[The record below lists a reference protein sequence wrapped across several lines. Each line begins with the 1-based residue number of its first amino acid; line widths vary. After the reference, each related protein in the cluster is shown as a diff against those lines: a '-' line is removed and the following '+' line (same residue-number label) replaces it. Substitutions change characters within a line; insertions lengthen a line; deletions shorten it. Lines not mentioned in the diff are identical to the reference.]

1 MRKFS
6 IAKHALAFITA
17 LLCGL
22 SINASVEVNGIYYQ
36 IRDNKYAYVTYQP
49 DGVKYSGDLVIPDSI
64 TVDSVRIAVMGL
76 RDNVI
81 LRNSPD
87 LTSLEMNCYCRSE
100 NSTNPECSI
109 DLSNCTS
116 LKTVKFG
123 LTNRRPSRYLP
134 DYFKTL
140 FSNCSSLEKVTYP
153 EEAKEYTGNIKFVRE
168 AFLNCNKLTALEN
181 MPTDSKEIT
190 VSRKSFYKC
199 ESFDATKYIDLSKV
213 VFDKTYSDI
222 SASFQYCKITKLEI
236 PETMTEIPP
245 YTFGSNPLTD
255 VTLPSTLTSIGEFA
269 FYSYDYPVERFTANE
284 GLIHLGEHPFYGIKY
299 LHIPSTLTSLE
310 DPGFLNEI
318 TVAEG
323 NKDFFVK
330 NNALYQDTHDGN
342 ITFRRVFGENAHNTE
357 FVWNETDERVTT
369 IGESAFEYS
378 AITDYN
384 FPYVK
389 AIGYSAFRM
398 THLRK
403 ATIKAG
409 VKYGNLVFA
418 FSDSLKEVSIEEG
431 VEILR
436 GYSLRG
442 CNALKQL
449 TLPSTLNRLDWTA
462 LPASIER
469 IECKSEIVPTVIE
482 PSASDT
488 IFGSNELNLTARNV
502 TLVVPKGC
510 AERYR
515 NNKVWSQ
522 CKEIIENEEW
532 EVAHNAAQQLPT
544 GLYFATKN
552 GNIRY
557 YSDGSIHDTGIP
569 SGDHPFQM
577 QNYGNAVYVA
587 DAGEIFTY
595 TTNSAGDGLFYK
607 IEYDG
612 NRFFKTPI
620 MTPMYTED
628 GGNYT
633 FSLHNYDPYTCFID
647 KSKGDIYITNRSVG
661 ATRINANERDWRSE
675 GAINTASLS
684 KTFVQTNW
692 LEYYSR
698 GLAYGA
704 QPTGFHRDNNGL
716 NWMSYFYNG
725 FGIYRFND
733 NDIHPEG
740 YSESG
745 TRPYSIILYDEYIN
759 GFYIDEAN
767 GYLYVLVFEG
777 YGGKHTG
784 LYRIALDEVDN
795 YTSDLSSAV
804 CITDEPASIEGTT
817 TEPGIRQITGDGKN
831 IYWSYIAPKG
841 EGYVSGIKM
850 VNATGTPIVKTLI
863 EGIEAYGLTLVDGDQ
878 SSASDITAAAATSPI
893 SVTRDGITANDD
905 IAITIYSASGAA
917 EAHARVAAGETFA
930 TNSLG
935 TGIHIV
941 VATDTNGNSSATKI
955 VVK

>member
-1 MRKFS
+1 MRMLSTIKQ
-6 IAKHALAFITA
+6 ALVFLTT
-17 LLCGL
+17 LMCGL
-22 SINASVEVNGIYYQ
+22 SINASVYVNGVNYQ
-36 IRDNKYAYVTYQP
+36 IRDNKYAYVTYQQG
-49 DGVKYSGDLVIPDSI
+49 GVRYSGDLVIPDSI
-64 TVDSVRIAVMGL
+64 TVDSVRIAVMGMM
-76 RDNVI
+76 DNVI
-81 LRNSPD
+81 FRNSPD

-109 DLSNCTS
+109 DISNCTS

-134 DYFKTL
+134 DYFKAL

-168 AFLNCNKLTALEN
+168 AFLNCDKLTVLEN
-181 MPTDSKEIT
+181 MPTDPKEIT
-190 VSRKSFYKC
+190 VSY
-199 ESFDATKYIDLSKV
+199 ESFCSCQSLDVTKYIDLSKV
-213 VFDKTYSDI
+213 VFDTWYRDNSYSF
-222 SASFQYCKITKLEI
+222 AFCKITKLEI

-245 YTFGSNPLTD
+245 YTFAYNPLTD
-255 VTLPSTLTSIGEFA
+255 VTLPSTLTSIGKSA
-269 FYSYDYPVERFTANE
+269 FYSYDYPVERLTANE

-342 ITFRRVFGENAHNTE
+342 ITFRRIFGENARNTE

-369 IGESAFEYS
+369 IGEYAFDSS

-384 FPYVK
+384 FPHVK
-389 AIGYSAFRM
+389 AIKLCAFYN
-398 THLRK
+398 TNLRK

-409 VKYGNLVFA
+409 VKYGNTVFA
-418 FSDSLKEVSIEEG
+418 TSDSLKEVSIEEG

-436 GYSLRG
+436 SHSFFE

-462 LPASIER
+462 LPTSIER
-469 IECKSEIVPTVIE
+469 IECKSGIVPTAIME
-482 PSASDT
+482 EYAAKT
-488 IFGSNELNLTARNV
+488 FYLQAKNV

-515 NNKVWSQ
+515 GNEVWGQ

-532 EVAHNAAQQLPT
+532 GVTHDTAQQLPT

-577 QNYGNAVYVA
+577 QTYGNAVYVA
-587 DAGEIFTY
+587 DAGEAFSY
-595 TTNSAGDGLFYK
+595 TENLNGDGLFYK

-620 MTPMYTED
+620 MTPMHTED
-628 GGNYT
+628 GENYT
-633 FSLHNYDPYTCFID
+633 FSLNNYDPYTCFID
-647 KSKGDIYITNRSVG
+647 KSKGDIYITNRNVG
-661 ATRINANERDWRSE
+661 ATKINANERDWRSE

-684 KTFVQTNW
+684 KIFVRTNW

-698 GLAYGA
+698 GLVYSAL
-704 QPTGFHRDNNGL
+704 PSGFHRDNNGL

-733 NDIHPEG
+733 SDIHPEG
-740 YSESG
+740 YSNTG
-745 TRPYSIILYDEYIN
+745 TPPYSIILYDELIN

-784 LYRIALDEVDN
+784 LYRIALNEVDN

-804 CITDEPASIEGTT
+804 CITDEPASNEGTT
-817 TEPGIRQITGDGKN
+817 TEPGIRQITGDGEN

-841 EGYVSGIKM
+841 ESYVSGIKM
-850 VNATGTPIVKTLI
+850 VNATGTPVVKTLI
-863 EGIEAYGLTLVDGDQ
+863 EGVEAYGLTIVDVNQ
-878 SSASDITAAAATSPI
+878 SGVSDITAASATSPI

-905 IAITIYSASGAA
+905 ITITIYNASGAT
-917 EAHARVAAGETFA
+917 ETHARVAAGETFA
-930 TNSLG
+930 TNVL
-935 TGIHIV
+935 TAGIHIV
-941 VATDTNGNSSATKI
+941 VATDSNGNSSATKI

>member
-1 MRKFS
+1 MRMLS
-6 IAKHALAFITA
+6 TIKHALAFITA

-22 SINASVEVNGIYYQ
+22 SINASVYVNGVNYQ
-36 IRDNKYAYVTYQP
+36 IRDNKYAYVTYQR
-49 DGVKYSGDLVIPDSI
+49 DGVRYSGDLVIPDSI

-76 RDNVI
+76 MDNVI
-81 LRNSPD
+81 FRNSPD

-109 DLSNCTS
+109 DLSNSTS

-134 DYFKTL
+134 DYFKAL

-153 EEAKEYTGNIKFVRE
+153 EEAKEYTGKIQFVRE
-168 AFLNCNKLTALEN
+168 AFLNCDKLTALEN
-181 MPTDSKEIT
+181 MPTDPKEIT
-190 VSRKSFYKC
+190 VSY
-199 ESFDATKYIDLSKV
+199 ESFCSCQSFDVTKYIDLSKV
-213 VFDKTYSDI
+213 VFDTWYSDN
-222 SASFQYCKITKLEI
+222 SYSFAFCKITKLEI

-245 YTFGSNPLTD
+245 YTFAYNPLTD
-255 VTLPSTLTSIGEFA
+255 VTLPSTLTSIGKSA
-269 FYSYDYPVERFTANE
+269 FYSYDYPVERLTANE

-310 DPGFLNEI
+310 DPGFLKEI

-342 ITFRRVFGENAHNTE
+342 ITFRRIFGENALNTE

-369 IGESAFEYS
+369 IGEYAFESS

-384 FPYVK
+384 FPHVK
-389 AIGYSAFRM
+389 AIKLCAFYN
-398 THLRK
+398 TNLRK

-409 VKYGNLVFA
+409 VKYGNTVFA
-418 FSDSLKEVSIEEG
+418 TSDSLKEVSIEEG

-436 GYSLRG
+436 SHSFFE

-449 TLPSTLNRLDWTA
+449 TLPSTFNRLDWTA
-462 LPASIER
+462 LPTSIER
-469 IECKSEIVPTVIE
+469 IECKSGIVPTVIME
-482 PSASDT
+482 EYAAKT
-488 IFGSNELNLTARNV
+488 FYLQAKNV

-515 NNKVWSQ
+515 GNEVWGQ

-532 EVAHNAAQQLPT
+532 GVTHDTAQQLPT

-577 QNYGNAVYVA
+577 QTYGKAVYVA
-587 DAGEIFTY
+587 DAGEAFSY
-595 TTNSAGDGLFYK
+595 TKNLNGDGLFYK

-620 MTPMYTED
+620 MTPMHTED
-628 GGNYT
+628 GENYT
-633 FSLHNYDPYTCFID
+633 FSLNNYDPYTCFID
-647 KSKGDIYITNRSVG
+647 KSKGDIYITNRNVG
-661 ATRINANERDWRSE
+661 ATKINANERDWRSE

-684 KTFVQTNW
+684 KIFVRTNW

-698 GLAYGA
+698 GLAYSA
-704 QPTGFHRDNNGL
+704 LPSGFHRDNNGL

-725 FGIYRFND
+725 LGIYRFND
-733 NDIHPEG
+733 SDIHPEG

-745 TRPYSIILYDEYIN
+745 TRPYSIILFDEYIN

-850 VNATGTPIVKTLI
+850 VNATGTPVVKTLI
-863 EGIEAYGLTLVDGDQ
+863 EGIEAYGLTLVDVNQ
-878 SSASDITAAAATSPI
+878 SGVSDITAASATSPI

-905 IAITIYSASGAA
+905 ITITIYNASGAA
-917 EAHARVAAGETFA
+917 EAHTRVAAGETFA
-930 TNSLG
+930 INSLG
-935 TGIHIV
+935 AGIHIV